1 MPKPESPPMRPRPAA
16 LASLVLM
23 GTFAAGLSTGRLSAP
38 RPTPPPDLTA
48 EAGVMRLDN
57 PGLTNH
63 RLYPFRLVVDGVPA
77 NVDGAQPSGPR
88 WRLDLADGRIT
99 VFASEGGGGGR

>member
-1 MPKPESPPMRPRPAA
+1 MRPQPAA
-16 LASLVLM
+16 LASLVLTV
-23 GTFAAGLSTGRLSAP
+23 TFAAGLSAGRLSAP

-48 EAGVMRLDN
+48 EAGVMRLDD
-57 PGLTNH
+57 PGPTNR
-63 RLYPFRLVVDGVPA
+63 RLYPFRVVVDGTAA
-77 NVDGAQPSGPR
+77 NVDGARPSGPR